1 MILFLGEHTLRQGF
15 SFLLLP
21 MALCIVTA
29 AILMTK
35 NNSVSYI
42 NAATELSLIAVR
54 SWLAY
59 AQKYREIYQLRA
71 HTWSHNFVMRY
82 SVYTVFTVVVLCLL
96 LSEISS
102 VLSQRGRGRLRGRP
116 SRKYGC
122 RYAGYRSCCKRGSCF
137 VPRGNC
143 YCDVKCHK
151 YRDCCFDILTGI
163 SCGEMTMI
171 FVAQFQLFFGVC
183 TSDLGAYIM
192 YVMVNRI

>member
-1 MILFLGEHTLRQGF
+1 
-15 SFLLLP
+15 
-21 MALCIVTA
+21 
-29 AILMTK
+29 
-35 NNSVSYI
+35 
-42 NAATELSLIAVR
+42 
-54 SWLAY
+54 
-59 AQKYREIYQLRA
+59 
-71 HTWSHNFVMRY
+71 MRY

-102 VLSQRGRGRLRGRP
+102 VAAQRGRGRLRGRP

-122 RYAGYRSCCKRGSCF
+122 RYAGYHRCCKWGSCF

-171 FVAQFQLFFGVC
+171 FVAQFRLFFGVC

-192 YVMVNRI
+192 YVHDGQWNNYKASSDPCRWLHC